1 MRAASQ
7 PWKPIAMHRIKS
19 PAAVISAVFTKTL
32 RPMPHPPLARE
43 YVPLPDEYS
52 AAGGLCP
59 LTMRDFAL
67 AIR

>member
-32 RPMPHPPLARE
+32 RPMPHPPSPE
-43 YVPLPDEYS
+43 NMSLPDEYS
-52 AAGGLCP
+52 AAGGLCTR
-59 LTMRDFAL
+59 TMRYVRKL
-67 AIR
+67 